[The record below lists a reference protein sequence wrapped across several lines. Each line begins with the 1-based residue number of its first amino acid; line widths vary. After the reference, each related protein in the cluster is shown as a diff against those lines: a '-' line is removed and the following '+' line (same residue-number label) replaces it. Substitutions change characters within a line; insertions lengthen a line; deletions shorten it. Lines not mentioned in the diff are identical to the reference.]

1 VTKSYFADMNFLNY
15 SSIIR
20 SKFIFELLAKIDI
33 LT

>member
-1 VTKSYFADMNFLNY
+1 MNFLNY